1 MVIFRVDANSM
12 IGKGHMKRCVAIA
25 KAIKLLGGRVLFVTR
40 EDSDISVLENDFM
53 EYKTVPS
60 MTLGSEKAIEC
71 LKEIIVENGAKVC
84 VVDSYD
90 VSDTAFRSLKE
101 VSKVVLIEDYLYDV
115 YDVDCVVNYNLY
127 VEKLDYMS
135 KYKNDTT
142 LLLGMDY
149 APFGYDTS
157 LSLRKPPINGEIE
170 SIMVY
175 TGELDPHELA
185 PGIVDSLLDC
195 MDDSVRLRVVTSK
208 PATTRDV
215 LFKMSNTS
223 SQIIVEPDITNYQ
236 KLLKNCDIAVTI
248 ADSVCYDILSSNI
261 PACVFQSDYSQ
272 NMLLKSLTERNLM
285 VYGGDYVNKSNK
297 FYGDLVEGVKSLI
310 DMDKRKEI
318 CKNILGLDLGRGAAN
333 LAKAILNYEKN

>member
-12 IGKGHMKRCVAIA
+12 IGKGHMKRCIAIA
-25 KAIKLLGGRVLFVTR
+25 KAIKLLGGSVLFVTR
-40 EDSDISVLENDFM
+40 EDSDISVLENNFM

-60 MTLGSEKAIEC
+60 MTLGSEKAINS
-71 LKEIIVENGAKVC
+71 LKDIIVETGAKLC

-90 VSDTAFRSLKE
+90 VSNTAFCSLRE
-101 VSKVVLIEDYLYDV
+101 VCKAVLIEDYLYDV

-127 VEKLDYMS
+127 VDKLNYET
-135 KYKNDTT
+135 KYKGNTN

-149 APFGYDTS
+149 APFGNDIS
-157 LSLRKPPINGEIE
+157 LSLRKPPINDIE

-175 TGELDPHELA
+175 TGELDTHELA

-195 MDDSVRLRVVTSK
+195 VDDSVRLRVVTTKNAS
-208 PATTRDV
+208 TRDK

-223 SQIIVEPDITNYQ
+223 SQIIVEPDITNYP
-236 KLLKNCDIAVTI
+236 KLIKSCDLAVTV
-248 ADSVCYDILSSNI
+248 ADSVCYDILSCNI

-272 NMLLKSLTERNLM
+272 NLLMTGLTQKNLM
-285 VYGGDYVNKSNK
+285 VYGGDFVNKSNR
-297 FYGDLVEGVKSLI
+297 FYGDLVEGFKSLTFEEN
-310 DMDKRKEI
+310 RKDI
-318 CKNILGLDLGRGAAN
+318 CKNILGLNLGHGAAN